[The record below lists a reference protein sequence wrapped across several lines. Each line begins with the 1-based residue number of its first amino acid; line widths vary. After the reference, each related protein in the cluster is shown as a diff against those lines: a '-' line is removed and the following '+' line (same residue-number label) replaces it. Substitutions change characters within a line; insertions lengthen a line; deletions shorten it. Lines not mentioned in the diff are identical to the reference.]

1 MQLTIIH
8 CLKIGLV
15 LCQFWT
21 MHWILRPIIPPFC
34 ISENLT
40 GIHIQLLSLVSV
52 TYPIVLVF
60 LTCLLMELHSRN
72 NRLVCVLWK
81 PFSFV
86 LKKCKIGAAT
96 SDSVVHA
103 FATFIFLP
111 FFIHL

>member
-1 MQLTIIH
+1 
-8 CLKIGLV
+8 
-15 LCQFWT
+15 